1 MIYLAYI
8 VLFIFVSFFLDSV
21 IINIFNN
28 VQFLGLTSFFE
39 LFSIFNI
46 LIVLFVFTGIVFYIV
61 KPSFKSLKSLYT
73 GLLLTF
79 LVVGFLKMIIARPRP
94 FEGFES
100 AFYSFP
106 SGHSAIAFASIPA
119 FKDFPKPLFYFVIVF
134 AVFVAVSRLYLQV
147 HYFSDVV
154 FGSIIGYSIG
164 VLGGFL
170 NE

>member
-1 MIYLAYI
+1 ML
-8 VLFIFVSFFLDSV
+8 
-21 IINIFNN
+21 NIFSNL
-28 VQFLGLTSFFE
+28 QFLELTGFFE
-39 LFSIFNI
+39 IFSIFNI
-46 LIVLFVFTGIVFYIV
+46 LIVLFVFTGLIFYIV

-73 GLLLTF
+73 GLLLVF

-106 SGHSAIAFASIPA
+106 SGHAAIAFSSIPA
-119 FKDFPKPLFYFVIVF
+119 FKNFPRPLLYSLIGF
-134 AVFVAVSRLYLQV
+134 AVLVVISRLYLQV

-154 FGSIIGYSIG
+154 FGSFIGYYLG
-164 VLGGFL
+164 KLGGLL